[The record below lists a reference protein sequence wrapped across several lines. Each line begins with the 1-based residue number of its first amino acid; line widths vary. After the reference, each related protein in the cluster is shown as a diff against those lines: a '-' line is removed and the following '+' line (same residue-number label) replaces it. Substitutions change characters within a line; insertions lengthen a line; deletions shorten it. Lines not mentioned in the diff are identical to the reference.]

1 MVFHSVEKTAAVFHT
16 VEKPFPHR
24 GKSRWFFSIPW
35 KIRMIFFHAVEN
47 PRQPLNCEP
56 LNCEP

>member
-1 MVFHSVEKTAAVFHT
+1 MVFHT
-16 VEKPFPHR
+16 VEKPFPWR

-35 KIRMIFFHAVEN
+35 KIRMIFFHTVEN

-56 LNCEP
+56 LNCEPLNREP